1 MTQDDEPV
9 SWQGR
14 LLVPAVQ
21 GFQGIQLVVLFH
33 AAQSLLALLAGAFTD
48 GIFSHLVL
56 LVIAGVHAW
65 TAWGLTRAHKPAW
78 HLAAFLAFV
87 GIVLGLVAA
96 ACAPGKLAE
105 GDITLLD
112 VTGEMLMLVLS
123 FLVWSYIRR
132 PDVREVFGVP
142 VYGEKHRDW
151 RDE

>member
-1 MTQDDEPV
+1 MTQNDEPI
-9 SWQGR
+9 SWQSR

-21 GFQGIQLVVLFH
+21 NFQGIQLVVLFH
-33 AAQSLLALLAGAFTD
+33 AAQSLLALFAGAFTD
-48 GIFSHLVL
+48 GISSRFVILA
-56 LVIAGVHAW
+56 IAGVHAW

-78 HLAAFLAFV
+78 HLAAFLAFA
-87 GIVLGLVAA
+87 GIVLGLLAV

-132 PDVREVFGVP
+132 PDVREVYGVP
-142 VYGEKHRDW
+142 VYGEDHREW